1 VQDMIA
7 AIADVIAENC
17 DVERQDITADANVI
31 SDLGVDSLDFL
42 DISFAIEKRFDVKL
56 PVDDW
61 VEKVDGKEAELDDFF
76 TVKAIAAYV
85 RQHSAAAA

>member
-1 VQDMIA
+1 MQDMIA
-7 AIADVIAENC
+7 LIADVIAENC
-17 DVERQDITADANVI
+17 DVERGDITADANVI

-42 DISFAIEKRFDVKL
+42 DISFAIEKQFNVKL
-56 PVDDW
+56 PIDEW
-61 VEKVDGKEAELDDFF
+61 VEKVDGNEAALDDFF